1 MVGVEGRIRDRFA
14 SVCISVIA
22 EAINNVNN
30 IKMWRYD
37 KMCVDT
43 SDYDEMV
50 VDAVERGDTEF
61 LLSQLL
67 RSEERVDE
75 LELLLIEERAKPIST
90 FCSDMRQDMN
100 DVWNDMEDFERVE
113 MISLAI
119 DQLIYEKKIKSWY
132 EGDVV
137 MRLRD
142 MDD

>member
-1 MVGVEGRIRDRFA
+1 
-14 SVCISVIA
+14 
-22 EAINNVNN
+22 
-30 IKMWRYD
+30 
-37 KMCVDT
+37 MCVDT

-67 RSEERVDE
+67 RLEERVDE

-100 DVWNDMEDFERVE
+100 DVWNDMEDSERVE